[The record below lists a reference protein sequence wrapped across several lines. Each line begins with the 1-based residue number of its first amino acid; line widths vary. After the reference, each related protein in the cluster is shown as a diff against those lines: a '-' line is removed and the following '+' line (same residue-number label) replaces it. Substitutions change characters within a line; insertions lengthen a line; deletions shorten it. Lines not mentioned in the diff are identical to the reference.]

1 MFTRYRNYLR
11 LIVLMSTKTHDSPF
25 PVSEEYVLAN
35 DIEDEFGLLEYLL
48 GILNMV
54 TPEMQKNI
62 PTVPI
67 PGWELLQVFI
77 SFVLLVV
84 AYMFYTF
91 YA

>member
-1 MFTRYRNYLR
+1 
-11 LIVLMSTKTHDSPF
+11 MSTKTHDSPF